1 MHPVSKSQSR
11 LGAAIAR
18 WGVDPL
24 VFGLASLIAAAILV
38 AIVAIPQHLSTRA
51 RLEGLRAH
59 VGEVGHIAAS
69 VVDGD
74 LHRQLLDPANY
85 SQELYDRALAP
96 LVKFHSADPDI
107 FYVYTMAD
115 RGGVP
120 YFVLDT
126 ATSPKLRTK
135 HELRPSQY
143 MEKFELEE
151 DDDGQWLR
159 DLAAGKEYI
168 TSDFEEDDYGTF
180 LTAHVPIYDSEGRY
194 SGFVGVDFDM
204 GYYLAG
210 EARFRSIEIASLAAA
225 LLLAMLIGY
234 FVARYHA
241 TMRRRIKELHEIS
254 IQDSLTGFYNRRGA
268 MEIIKKA
275 LERHVGKSA
284 VMLVDIDNLS
294 TINDTHGHVA
304 GDAVIART
312 AEAVRRSLRPG
323 DQCSRFGDEFMIYAP
338 DCDEAGAKAIAER
351 ILSILS
357 GEGMPLMGIPLS
369 VSIGVTTCDG
379 DGGDFARMHREAEA
393 ALRRVRGEG
402 RNRIGIAPRSAECH
416 PLGSAGDAA

>member
-1 MHPVSKSQSR
+1 MHPVRKSRSQRSASGYPWR
-11 LGAAIAR
+11 
-18 WGVDPL
+18 VDPL
-24 VFGLASLIAAAILV
+24 VFGLASLISAVILV
-38 AIVAIPQHLSTRA
+38 AIVAIPQYLSTRA

-59 VGEVGHIAAS
+59 VGEVGRIAAS

-74 LHRQLLDPANY
+74 LHRKLLDPANY
-85 SQELYDRALAP
+85 TDELYARALAP
-96 LVKFHSADPDI
+96 LVKFHSSDPDI
-107 FYVYTMAD
+107 FYVYTMVD

-135 HELRPSQY
+135 HALRPSEY
-143 MEKFELEE
+143 MEKFELDE

-159 DLAAGKEYI
+159 DLASGKEYI
-168 TSDFEEDDYGTF
+168 TPDFEEDDYGTF
-180 LTAHVPIYDSEGRY
+180 LTAHVPIYDSQGRH

-210 EARFRSIEIASLAAA
+210 EARFRAIAIASLAGA
-225 LLLAMLIGY
+225 LILAVVVGY

-241 TMRRRIKELHEIS
+241 TMRRRIKELHDIS

-275 LERHVGKSA
+275 LESHVGKSV
-284 VMLVDIDNLS
+284 VMLVDIDNL
-294 TINDTHGHVA
+294 TAINDTRGHVA

-312 AEAVRRSLRPG
+312 SEAIGRSLRPG

-338 DCDEAGAKAIAER
+338 DCDEAGAKKIAEN

-357 GEGMPLMGIPLS
+357 KEGMSLMGAPPS
-369 VSIGVTTCDG
+369 VSIGITACVG
-379 DGGDFARMHREAEA
+379 DAGDFARMHREADA

-402 RNRIGIAPRSAECH
+402 RNRIGIAPRSEECQ
-416 PLGSAGDAA
+416 PLAPADDFS